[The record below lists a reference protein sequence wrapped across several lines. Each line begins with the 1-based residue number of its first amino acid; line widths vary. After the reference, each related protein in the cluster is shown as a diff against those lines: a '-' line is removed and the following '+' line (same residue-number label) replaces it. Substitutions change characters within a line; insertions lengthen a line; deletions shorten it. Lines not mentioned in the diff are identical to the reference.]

1 MYPNE
6 FNRLYHV
13 LMHIGRSFCS
23 ANQKW
28 GAKVLIFRVVSC
40 INKVSSLWWSPFRL
54 IWTIKVC
61 MRIGF
66 WVHQYLGEDCIW
78 SIFWCLSYSIDQPN
92 RGFEGMIMIF
102 YIYFTNLN
110 NSELLPFSGSLADEC
125 KLEQRTNIWTSKN
138 CSRRGNYSSL
148 ERDWP
153 CYGPSC
159 GFDCISACGIRW
171 NKTSQLLMQLLF
183 SLHMNA
189 VPTIMSVTLSTTKAV
204 PLDCTPLQALIR
216 WTPLEE
222 GFQLHL
228 V

>member
-6 FNRLYHV
+6 FNHLYHV
-13 LMHIGRSFCS
+13 LMCVGRSFCS

-28 GAKVLIFRVVSC
+28 GAKVLVFGVVSC

-92 RGFEGMIMIF
+92 RGFEGSI
-102 YIYFTNLN
+102 T
-110 NSELLPFSGSLADEC
+110 DEC
-125 KLEQRTNIWTSKN
+125 KLKQRTNIWTSKN
-138 CSRRGNYSSL
+138 CSWRGNYSSL
-148 ERDWP
+148 ERGWT

-159 GFDCISACGIRW
+159 GFDCISACNIRW
-171 NKTSQLLMQLLF
+171 NKTGLVLMQLTF

-189 VPTIMSVTLSTTKAV
+189 LPARMSVTISTPKAV
-204 PLDCTPLQALIR
+204 NLDCTLLQALIR